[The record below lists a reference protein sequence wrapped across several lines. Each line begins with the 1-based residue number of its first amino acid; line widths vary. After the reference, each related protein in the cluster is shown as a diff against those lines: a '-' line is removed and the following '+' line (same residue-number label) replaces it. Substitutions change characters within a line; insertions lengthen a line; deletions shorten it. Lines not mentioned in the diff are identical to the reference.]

1 MKIIIWGDVKA
12 IRGSGVVEGSSSV
25 GIFKNEPS
33 RFKEQK
39 LDQYGPG

>member
-1 MKIIIWGDVKA
+1 MWELSEGQELWK
-12 IRGSGVVEGSSSV
+12 GVVAV